1 MGEGRCHVRQRRG
14 RLLWL
19 DQRQCR
25 VLLQLLML
33 LLLLVMLSVLWWVHL
48 MSKEVG
54 IVVLG
59 VVAAEVELF
68 PVVRMLLVLCVL

>member
-1 MGEGRCHVRQRRG
+1 MPKQ
-14 RLLWL
+14 
-19 DQRQCR
+19 
-25 VLLQLLML
+25 
-33 LLLLVMLSVLWWVHL
+33 
-48 MSKEVG
+48 VG